1 MREWQVLMTEPSG
14 RPRGALEREVLAC
27 LAAAGRPLTA
37 GEVLADL
44 GDGLA
49 YTTVMTTLTRLHAKG
64 VLTREASGRA
74 YAYSLTGS
82 LEAIPASLTAGRMR
96 RLLDA
101 GEDRAGVLA
110 RFVADL
116 GPDDERL
123 QAARRPGPARE
134 PRTGVTT
141 VMCLPLVTSVVLWFA
156 GARLVRR
163 RRRPRCGCS
172 PPRPWSRR

>member
-1 MREWQVLMTEPSG
+1 MSETSG

-37 GEVLADL
+37 AEVLADL
-44 GDGLA
+44 GGGLA
-49 YTTVMTTLTRLHAKG
+49 YTTVMTTLTRLHGKG
-64 VLTREASGRA
+64 ALTREPTGRA
-74 YAYSLTGS
+74 YAYSLASS
-82 LEAIPASLTAGRMR
+82 LDAIPASLTAGRMR

-123 QAARRPGPARE
+123 LTELLDGR
-134 PRTGVTT
+134 
-141 VMCLPLVTSVVLWFA
+141 
-156 GARLVRR
+156 
-163 RRRPRCGCS
+163 
-172 PPRPWSRR
+172 SRREDRGP

>member
-1 MREWQVLMTEPSG
+1 MSETSG

-44 GDGLA
+44 GGGLA
-49 YTTVMTTLTRLHAKG
+49 YTTVMTTLTRLHGKG
-64 VLTREASGRA
+64 ALTREPTGRA
-74 YAYSLTGS
+74 YAYSLAGS
-82 LEAIPASLTAGRMR
+82 LDAIPASLTAGRMR

-116 GPDDERL
+116 SPDDERL
-123 QAARRPGPARE
+123 LTELLDGR
-134 PRTGVTT
+134 
-141 VMCLPLVTSVVLWFA
+141 
-156 GARLVRR
+156 
-163 RRRPRCGCS
+163 
-172 PPRPWSRR
+172 SRREDRGPS